1 LFNKTKSLK
10 SAVSPAGVQLQRS
23 CQLQQRQLL
32 LQRKL
37 SAITVIMEDMQPD
50 QPELNPPEDDHGYD
64 GPSRS
69 QLRREALDVLK
80 LAHTLVDLSD
90 AQLAHVPL
98 TDDLREEILRARA
111 VKQQIARKR
120 QTQFVAKQLRKVDE
134 DAIEAIRAALEHDK
148 DFGRRETALL
158 HQVEKWRERLI
169 AEGDGALNEFLGK
182 FPQADRQQLRQIS
195 RQARNE
201 RDQNKP
207 LQAYRELFR
216 ILREISSSA

>member
-1 LFNKTKSLK
+1 
-10 SAVSPAGVQLQRS
+10 
-23 CQLQQRQLL
+23 
-32 LQRKL
+32 
-37 SAITVIMEDMQPD
+37 MQPD